1 MSYKTLSAPIMVQWE
16 VTPNCNHNCVHCYNH
31 WRTKEPVI
39 IRGSNEATL
48 HESVVREIISNKVF
62 SVNITGGEPL
72 MVIGKISPFIKK
84 LSENGVQ
91 VAMNSNVTLLTETK
105 AQLLKDCGIK
115 SILVSV
121 PSGNAKT
128 CDQITEK
135 KGSLKQI
142 IRGISIAK
150 EAGIHI
156 FTNMV
161 VSRTN
166 KDQIEETAKLISS
179 LELDHLAVTR
189 ASDPSENKDFTSEVL
204 NGEEFRR
211 MQRDLEDVSVKF
223 GLRTNSLEVNPPC
236 AYGEKKPKQGYKF
249 CNAGKTTC
257 TIGFDGIVKPCN
269 RVNMQYGH
277 ISDGLQ
283 SSWLKMA
290 DWRTDKWLPKACG
303 GCSMKAVCG
312 GGCKADAIKA
322 HGDITMPDPLRTD
335 APIPQDQKVEPKVLI
350 NYAQE
355 FKVNQSLRWRP
366 EDFGSILFLSLNN
379 WMPINH
385 ELSTLLKESRIVT
398 ENDIANALS
407 IDNNS
412 THATIDAL
420 VKKAILLEQKG

>member
-39 IRGSNEATL
+39 IRGSHEITL
-48 HESVVREIISNKVF
+48 YESVIKEIISNRVF
-62 SVNITGGEPL
+62 AVNITGGEPL
-72 MVIGKISPFIKK
+72 MVIKQIAPFVKK
-84 LSENGVQ
+84 LSDNGVHLT
-91 VAMNSNVTLLTETK
+91 MNSNLTLLTEAK
-105 AQLLKDCGIK
+105 AQLIKDCGIK

-135 KGSLKQI
+135 ADSLQQI

-150 EAGIHI
+150 EAGIRI

-161 VSRTN
+161 VSRVN
-166 KDQIEETAKLISS
+166 KDQIEETARLITS
-179 LELDHLAVTR
+179 LGLDYFAVTR
-189 ASDPSENKDFTSEVL
+189 ASDPSENKDFSSEIL
-204 NGEEFRR
+204 NGEEFCR
-211 MQRDLEDVSVKF
+211 MQRDLENAGMKF
-223 GLRTNSLEVNPPC
+223 GLTTNSLEVNPPC
-236 AYGEKKPKQGYKF
+236 AYGGKKPKQGYKF

-257 TIGFDGIVKPCN
+257 TIGFDGVVKPCN
-269 RVNMQYGH
+269 RVDMPYGH

-303 GCSMKAVCG
+303 GCSTKAVCG

-335 APIPQDQKVEPKVLI
+335 APIPQDHKVESKVLI
-350 NYAQE
+350 NYTQG
-355 FKVNQSLRWRP
+355 FKVNPSLQWRP
-366 EDFGSILFLSLNN
+366 EEFGSILFLSLNN
-379 WMPINH
+379 WVPIDHN
-385 ELSTLLKESRIVT
+385 LSALLQKSQTVT
-398 ENDIANALS
+398 ENDIAHALS
-407 IDNNS
+407 TDNNS
-412 THATIDAL
+412 VHATIDVL
-420 VKKAILLEQKG
+420 VKKAMLLEQKT